1 VFGPLPVENIEGEAF
16 MRFWPPARIGGL

>member
-16 MRFWPPARIGGL
+16 MRFWPPTRIGTL